1 MTSKQDISHFFAR
14 SGLLIALLL
23 FFSVVGGAQLLS
35 GGASAMRLRSDV
47 NLASPSLALITPEEV
62 TVVED
67 PLLDSLLDVGQL
79 PPEVTLP
86 DNPLIAYVTTGSS
99 VLNLRSGPG
108 VTFTLMGQVSG
119 GTVMVVLE
127 KDENWCKVIYD
138 NQVAYVSTE
147 YVRLMS
153 TDEYE
158 KLAASG
164 NPLGE
169 EIVNVAKQYLG
180 VPYVYGGRS
189 PSGFDCSGLT
199 SYVFAQCG
207 YNITRTATTQLGDGI
222 PVARADLQPGDLVFF
237 RNPGETK
244 PVSHVGIYS
253 GNGEFIHSPN
263 YNTVVRFDSLETGY
277 YADTYVDARRV
288 I

>member
-1 MTSKQDISHFFAR
+1 MTSKQELPHLFAR

-23 FFSVVGGAQLLS
+23 FFSVVGGAQILS
-35 GGASAMRLRSDV
+35 TDAGAIRLRGEV
-47 NLASPSLALITPEEV
+47 NLASPSLALMTPEEV
-62 TVVED
+62 PVVED
-67 PLLDSLLDVGQL
+67 PLLDSLLDTGNL
-79 PPEVTLP
+79 PPDVTLP
-86 DNPLIAYVTTGSS
+86 ENPLIAYVKTGSS

-108 VTFTLMGQVSG
+108 VSFTTVGQASG
-119 GTVMVVLE
+119 GSVMVVLE
-127 KDENWCKVIYD
+127 NDANWCKVIYD
-138 NQVAYVSTE
+138 NQVAFVSTE

-153 TDEYE
+153 TEEYE
-158 KLAASG
+158 NLSKNG
-164 NPLGE
+164 NPQGQ
-169 EIVNVAKQYLG
+169 EIVNVAQQYLG

-199 SYVFAQCG
+199 SYVYAQCG
-207 YNITRTATTQLGDGI
+207 YNISRTASTQLGDGI
-222 PVARADLQPGDLVFF
+222 PVSFDELQPGDLVFF

-244 PVSHVGIYS
+244 AVSHVGIFV
-253 GNGEFIHSPN
+253 GEGEFIHSPN